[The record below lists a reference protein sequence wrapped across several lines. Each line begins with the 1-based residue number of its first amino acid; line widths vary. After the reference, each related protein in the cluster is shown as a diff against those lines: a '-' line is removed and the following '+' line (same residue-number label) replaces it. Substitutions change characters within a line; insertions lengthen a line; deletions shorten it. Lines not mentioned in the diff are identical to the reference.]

1 MTTLDLLVI
10 NTLFGWAV
18 LLISAMRHL
27 VTGDALWPC
36 VASTMAWL
44 MLTFGVY
51 MLVTVLLHGAIWLG
65 TQSTLCVRKLSAKLQ
80 AMRQLRQAEKEAV

>member
-1 MTTLDLLVI
+1 MTTRDLLVI

-18 LLISAMRHL
+18 LLISAMHHL
-27 VTGDALWPC
+27 VTGDGFWPC
-36 VASTMAWL
+36 VASALMLL

-80 AMRQLRQAEKEAV
+80 AMRQLRQAEKGAV